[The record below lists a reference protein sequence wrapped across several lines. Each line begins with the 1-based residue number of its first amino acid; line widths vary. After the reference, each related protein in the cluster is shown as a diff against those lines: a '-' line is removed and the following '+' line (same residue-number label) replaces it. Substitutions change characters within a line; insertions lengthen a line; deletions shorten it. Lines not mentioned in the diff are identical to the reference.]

1 MPACKG
7 TARAITTSPILVR
20 PCSAVCRR
28 TATTWWARP
37 AIRSTC
43 GFRRIFRFRSRRP
56 AKTAPR
62 PSSTQNITAFR
73 TSRPRHN
80 AFDGG
85 LRAVAGTPYYND
97 RMINFAL
104 VAALAIADAAGPT
117 QQSAL
122 AADDRIS
129 RALLANDTATLRRLL
144 ADDWI
149 VVSAQGGYDG
159 RDDILQA
166 IDAGVWTHTQV

>member
-1 MPACKG
+1 M
-7 TARAITTSPILVR
+7 
-20 PCSAVCRR
+20 
-28 TATTWWARP
+28 
-37 AIRSTC
+37 
-43 GFRRIFRFRSRRP
+43 F
-56 AKTAPR
+56 
-62 PSSTQNITAFR
+62 
-73 TSRPRHN
+73 
-80 AFDGG
+80 
-85 LRAVAGTPYYND
+85 
-97 RMINFAL
+97 NFAL

-166 IDAGVWTHTQV
+166 IDTGVWTHTQVTTSGPRVVIYGTTALVTEHATVSGMSHGKPYTNIQECQTDVLVWKDGGWVSELLHESYSTRATTNC